1 MNNKLNIDQSEIR
14 YKDLSKEDKV
24 ILNANSV
31 TNTAF
36 NHRMKMGWELYDAI
50 NLPSS
55 FRSVDGEIKR
65 SINVNGEIYHI
76 YPYHYFKMQFYK
88 LSSYDIIKRI
98 DNGATIEQATSVIN
112 GASKYD
118 IAPVVEQ
125 EKDNKINYAQLLF
138 EQSCKQFLEAK

>member
-14 YKDLSKEDKV
+14 YKDLSKEDKA

-65 SINVNGEIYHI
+65 SINVNGETHHI

-118 IAPVVEQ
+118 IAPV
-125 EKDNKINYAQLLF
+125 I